1 MKPEDLA
8 EALRLLFENFW
19 IIRKEDPEN
28 YTFLRRHQVVLQKEL
43 RQRFGL
49 NLIVRPQYIQ
59 LLKRPLHLEAW
70 MGEVGLNTPFDY
82 ALFCCCMAYIEGL
95 EAETPFMLDELLR
108 DLDLMTPEEM
118 QVDWTNYNHRKS
130 LVRVVSKLGDLGI
143 IEIIQGQADGFEQSE
158 ANQEILFVTT
168 VQGRAFLAR
177 APQSYT
183 EYPTFADYWQDYQAS
198 LNLEGNQILYQRL
211 MTEPLI
217 RRTSENEETFIRLRK
232 NHHHMQ
238 DYIETNTAFYLELYR
253 DYAALTLEQ
262 RDLWQVFPSRKV
274 IDEIL
279 IQLATVLREG
289 NRQENPYG
297 EIILSFDEWALFIK
311 ELQKNY
317 QAYWSKE
324 FTDMN
329 EEQLSQALLKR
340 GVEWLLFTLTPTQ
353 VIVQPVFGRLIAE
366 MREED
371 GK

>member
-1 MKPEDLA
+1 MRPEDLA

-19 IIRKEDPEN
+19 IIRKEEPEHYN
-28 YTFLRRHQVVLQKEL
+28 FLRRHQTALQKEL

-59 LLKRPLHLEAW
+59 LLKRPLHLQAW

-82 ALFCCCMAYIEGL
+82 ALFCCCMAYVEGL

-108 DLDLMTPEEM
+108 DLDLITPEEM

-130 LVRVVSKLGDLGI
+130 LVRVVSKLGNLGI
-143 IEIIQGQADGFEQSE
+143 IEIIQGEADGFEQSE
-158 ANQEILFVTT
+158 VNQEILFVTT

-177 APQSYT
+177 APQAYT
-183 EYPTFADYWQDYQAS
+183 EYPTFEDYWQDYQAS

-217 RRTSENEETFIRLRK
+217 KRTSENEETFIRLRK

-238 DYIETNTAFYLELYR
+238 DYVETNTPFYLELYR
-253 DYAALTLEQ
+253 DYVAFTLEQ

-274 IDEIL
+274 LDEIL
-279 IQLATVLREG
+279 IQLATILRKE
-289 NRQENPYG
+289 NRQANPYG
-297 EIILSFDEWALFIK
+297 EIVLSLGEWEWLMK
-311 ELQKNY
+311 ELQETY

-329 EEQLSQALLKR
+329 QPQLSQALLER
-340 GVEWLLFTLTPTQ
+340 GIDWFLFTLTENQ
-353 VIVQPVFGRLIAE
+353 VIIQPVFGRLIAE
-366 MREED
+366 MREKD